1 MALGQETRDEI
12 REFFESTA
20 GSIVLDRIKGLR
32 GEHNNLLS
40 VLNGAASSE
49 HPELVVA
56 RSGGVVDGV
65 DRVLLLIDDLGWN
78 GE

>member
-12 REFFESTA
+12 RDFFESTA
-20 GSIVLDRIKGLR
+20 GSVVLDQLQGLR
-32 GEHNNLLS
+32 AEHNNLLS
-40 VLNGAASSE
+40 VLNGASSSE

-65 DRVLLLIDDLGWN
+65 DRVLLLIEDIIQK